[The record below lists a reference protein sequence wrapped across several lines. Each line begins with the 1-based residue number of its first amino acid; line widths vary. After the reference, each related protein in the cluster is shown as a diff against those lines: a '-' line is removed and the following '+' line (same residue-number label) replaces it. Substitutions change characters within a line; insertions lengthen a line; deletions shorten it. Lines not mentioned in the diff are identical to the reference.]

1 MIIFFRRQYHKLY
14 HIQILLAFCIVQT
27 SICHHYI
34 VNYYGISHD
43 ICLCFCCCWYS
54 CFAHFVH
61 FLYLCMCVFDYIIN
75 SYWIRDL
82 DSCDIYIRMDSL
94 ITAEQKRIILLELWN
109 TIHIIK
115 IYQFRLYIIIPT
127 SQGPSNIDF
136 DWPMA
141 VLPAK
146 LKPGLKILVNFHGF
160 QQENF
165 FKIQA
170 LGVLRMELVWGNLSR
185 ISNRPQR
192 VCRNDK

>member
-1 MIIFFRRQYHKLY
+1 MSSLHCQLLRYIPWNMLMFLLLLVQLFCSFCSFFIF
-14 HIQILLAFCIVQT
+14 V
-27 SICHHYI
+27 
-34 VNYYGISHD
+34 
-43 ICLCFCCCWYS
+43 
-54 CFAHFVH
+54 
-61 FLYLCMCVFDYIIN
+61 CVFDYIIN

-109 TIHIIK
+109 TRHIIK

-146 LKPGLKILVNFHGF
+146 LKPGLKILVYFHGF
-160 QQENF
+160 QQEKF
-165 FKIQA
+165 LKIQA
-170 LGVLRMELVWGNLSR
+170 LGVLRMELVWVNLSR
-185 ISNRPQR
+185 ISNRPPQR